1 MNARER
7 VSDAVRQGRLDDLAA
22 LAAADRRALRHL
34 LALAY
39 RPEPEIRAAAGRAI
53 AAASHHHP
61 ELVQEMAKRLLWAMN
76 DESGTH
82 ALTAP
87 EVLRAIAEENP
98 DMLLPLL
105 PELLRLTADPG
116 LHDALVGVA
125 RLVAAR
131 NRCGAAANV
140 ATALN
145 ACATRGGR
153 T

>member
-1 MNARER
+1 MSARAA
-7 VSDAVRQGRLDDLAA
+7 VMDAVRQGRLDDLPA
-22 LAAADRRALRHL
+22 LAAADSRALRHL
-34 LALAY
+34 LALTY

-53 AAASHHHP
+53 AAASRHHP
-61 ELVQEMAKRLLWAMN
+61 KLVQEMARRLVWAMN
-76 DESGTH
+76 DDSGTQ

-87 EVLRAIAEENP
+87 DVLRAIAEENP
-98 DMLLPLL
+98 ELLLPLL
-105 PELLRLTADPG
+105 SELLRLTADPG

-125 RLVAAR
+125 RLVAAH
-131 NRCGAAANV
+131 NRCGAVANV

>member
-1 MNARER
+1 MSARAAVME
-7 VSDAVRQGRLDDLAA
+7 AVREGRLDELAA
-22 LAAADRRALRHL
+22 LAAADPRALRHL
-34 LALAY
+34 LALSY
-39 RPEPEIRAAAGRAI
+39 RPEPELRAAAGRAI
-53 AAASHHHP
+53 AAASRRHS
-61 ELVQEMAKRLLWAMN
+61 ELVQEMARRLVWAMN

-98 DMLLPLL
+98 ELLLPLL

-131 NRCGAAANV
+131 NRHGAATTV

>member
-1 MNARER
+1 MSARAA
-7 VSDAVRQGRLDDLAA
+7 VTDAVRQGRLDDLAA
-22 LAAADRRALRHL
+22 LAAADRRTLRHI

-53 AAASHHHP
+53 AAASRHHP
-61 ELVQEMAKRLLWAMN
+61 ELVQEMARRLLWAMN

-82 ALTAP
+82 AITAP
-87 EVLRAIAEENP
+87 VVLRAVAEESP
-98 DMLLPLL
+98 DLLLPLL
-105 PELLRLTADPG
+105 SELLHLTADPG
-116 LHDALVGVA
+116 LHDALVDVA

-131 NRCGAAANV
+131 NRRGAAATV

-145 ACATRGGR
+145 ACATRGGK

>member
-1 MNARER
+1 VSARAA
-7 VSDAVRQGRLDDLAA
+7 VMDAVRQGRLDELAA
-22 LAAADRRALRHL
+22 LAAADPRALRHL
-34 LALAY
+34 LALSY
-39 RPEPEIRAAAGRAI
+39 RPEPELRAAAGRAI
-53 AAASHHHP
+53 AAASRHHP
-61 ELVQEMAKRLLWAMN
+61 ELVQEMARRLVWAMN

-98 DMLLPLL
+98 ELLLPLL

-131 NRCGAAANV
+131 DRHGAATTV

>member
-1 MNARER
+1 LSARAA
-7 VSDAVRQGRLDDLAA
+7 VTDAVRRGRLDDLAA
-22 LAAADRRALRHL
+22 LAAADRRTLRHI

-39 RPEPEIRAAAGRAI
+39 RPEPEIRTAAGRAI
-53 AAASHHHP
+53 AAASRHYP
-61 ELVQEMAKRLLWAMN
+61 ELVQEMARRLLWAMN

-87 EVLRAIAEENP
+87 EVLRAIAEESP
-98 DMLLPLL
+98 DLLLPLL
-105 PELLRLTADPG
+105 SELLRLTADPG
-116 LHDALVGVA
+116 LHDALVDVA

-131 NRCGAAANV
+131 NRSGAAATV

-145 ACATRGGR
+145 ACATRGGK

>member
-1 MNARER
+1 MSARGL
-7 VSDAVRQGRLDDLAA
+7 VMDAVREGRLDDLAG

-39 RPEPEIRAAAGRAI
+39 RPEPEVRAAAGRAI

-61 ELVQEMAKRLLWAMN
+61 ELVQEMARRLLWAMN

-98 DMLLPLL
+98 NLLLPLL
-105 PELLRLTADPG
+105 SELLRLTADPG

-131 NRCGAAANV
+131 DPRGAAATV
-140 ATALN
+140 ATALSS
-145 ACATRGGR
+145 CATKGGR
-153 T
+153 S

>member
-1 MNARER
+1 VSAREM
-7 VSDAVRQGRLDDLAA
+7 VMDAVRQGRLDDLPA
-22 LAAADRRALRHL
+22 LAVADPRALRHL

-39 RPEPEIRAAAGRAI
+39 RPEPEIQAAAGRAI
-53 AAASHHHP
+53 AAASRHHP
-61 ELVQEMAKRLLWAMN
+61 ELVQEMARRLLWAMN
-76 DESGTH
+76 DESGTQ

-87 EVLRAIAEENP
+87 EVLRAIAEESP
-98 DMLLPLL
+98 DLLLPLL

-131 NRCGAAANV
+131 NRRGAAATV